1 MLAFPNLGIALG
13 ATFFSVI
20 RAIPVEPTLTR
31 IELHTHIARLS
42 TEDGI
47 RYATRQATRAV
58 ERFARAPMARLLPFV
73 GKRSVDAADSTDI
86 LVEDLRAA
94 EAIQRAVQCYRQPA
108 EFIKIQ
114 LHNMSE
120 DYSWNRSAKSYIHL
134 YQQAIQHRKGTI

>member
-1 MLAFPNLGIALG
+1 
-13 ATFFSVI
+13 
-20 RAIPVEPTLTR
+20 VEPTLTR

-94 EAIQRAVQCYRQPA
+94 EAIQRAMASPSFAVGPMAQEYERA
-108 EFIKIQ
+108 ITIF
-114 LHNMSE
+114 
-120 DYSWNRSAKSYIHL
+120 
-134 YQQAIQHRKGTI
+134 QQNVLDHVADADVHP